1 MRRRAD
7 RSRFRAPSVR
17 RWLGARE
24 LPTDPLE
31 QRWICRRASRH
42 RVGARG
48 IMRAKVAVGP
58 AIVAVATAAL
68 TGCSSSGTGRT
79 NSSETIPTGR
89 TTVAPSPIAGSTSS
103 DGYVAVSLA
112 ATSALRTALRGAY
125 VAARPGVRLG
135 EVDGP
140 RHGTLY
146 YAFDPAT
153 RTYWAIAWFDP
164 SSRAQPQTAAKFQ
177 FGMGGAVFKRTAS
190 GAWRATV
197 HLRANLPCPDEVP
210 APVLRAWR
218 IKAGSC
224 TM

>member
-24 LPTDPLE
+24 LPTDSLE

-89 TTVAPSPIAGSTSS
+89 TTVAPSPIAGSPSS
-103 DGYVAVSLA
+103 DGYVRVSPA
-112 ATSALRTALRGAY
+112 ATSAPRTPLRGAA
-125 VAARPGVRLG
+125 VAAPPGVRAG
-135 EVDGP
+135 AGGGARD
-140 RHGTLY
+140 RALY
-146 YAFDPAT
+146 YAFGPA
-153 RTYWAIAWFDP
+153 
-164 SSRAQPQTAAKFQ
+164 
-177 FGMGGAVFKRTAS
+177 
-190 GAWRATV
+190 
-197 HLRANLPCPDEVP
+197 
-210 APVLRAWR
+210 
-218 IKAGSC
+218 
-224 TM
+224 

>member
-1 MRRRAD
+1 M
-7 RSRFRAPSVR
+7 
-17 RWLGARE
+17 
-24 LPTDPLE
+24 
-31 QRWICRRASRH
+31 
-42 RVGARG
+42 
-48 IMRAKVAVGP
+48 MRAKVVVGP
-58 AIVAVATAAL
+58 AIVAFAMAAL
-68 TGCSSSGTGRT
+68 TGCSSSGDRGT
-79 NSSETIPTGR
+79 SSSVTIPTAQ
-89 TTVAPSPIAGSTSS
+89 TTVVPSSTAASTRS
-103 DGYVAVSLA
+103 DGAVAVSLP

-135 EVDGP
+135 EVAGP

-164 SSRAQPQTAAKFQ
+164 SSRARPQTAAKFQ
-177 FGMGGAVFKRTAS
+177 FGMGGAVLKRSAS
-190 GAWRATV
+190 GQWHATV

-210 APVLRAWR
+210 AAVLRAWR